1 MPCSIG
7 GAQDAWRWMVQ
18 GSPVMDL
25 LLGSWCGE
33 SKSDLRPFSV
43 ALCTATFNRL
53 WQLKRALPLT
63 LMHCYPFREKR
74 PGWKMLR
81 ASALNILEY
90 H

>member
-1 MPCSIG
+1 M
-7 GAQDAWRWMVQ
+7 D
-18 GSPVMDL
+18 GSREPSDGSASWL
-25 LLGSWCGE
+25 LVRRV
-33 SKSDLRPFSV
+33 KKDLRPFSV